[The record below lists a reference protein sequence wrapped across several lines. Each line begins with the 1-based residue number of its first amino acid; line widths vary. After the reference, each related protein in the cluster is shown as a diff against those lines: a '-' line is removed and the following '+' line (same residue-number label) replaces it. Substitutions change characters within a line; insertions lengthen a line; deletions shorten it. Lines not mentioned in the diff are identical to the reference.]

1 MRSQRLCDVYNSREK
16 QKMLKEHSV
25 SSSSPAAAADSVP
38 DSSGKSAAELKVT
51 EVEQR
56 LNKHR

>member
-1 MRSQRLCDVYNSREK
+1 MRCKRLCDVCNSREK

-25 SSSSPAAAADSVP
+25 SSSLPPAADSVP
-38 DSSGKSAAELKVT
+38 NSSGKSAAELKVT
-51 EVEQR
+51 EIEQR